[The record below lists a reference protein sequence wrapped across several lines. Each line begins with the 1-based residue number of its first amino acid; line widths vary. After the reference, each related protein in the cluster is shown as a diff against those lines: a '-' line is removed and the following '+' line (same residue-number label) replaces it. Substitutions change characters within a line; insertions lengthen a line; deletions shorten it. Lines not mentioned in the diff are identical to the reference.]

1 MKLKTKP
8 LARILSIR
16 KRLKRRYRLFD
27 LRSDLIDEEIAV
39 DKVKGNGTCR
49 TIAICNQKGGVG
61 KTVTAINLS
70 ARLAAGGYRTLL
82 IDLDPQ
88 GHSGLGLGLDI
99 DGLEHSVY
107 DVLINGRYPAREAIV
122 PLRSNLE
129 ILPSNI
135 NLASAELELTR
146 FKKRER
152 RLKQVIEGL
161 RGSYD
166 YIVIDCPPSVGI
178 LTVNALVASQIAIVP
193 ITPSRLPIQ
202 SLSRI
207 TEVLKALKESLLLD
221 ITVFYLI
228 TLFDRRPREARNR
241 RENLEQTHGHHLLKT
256 VVRNNTRLN
265 TATRKGL
272 PIFDFDR
279 RCPGSQDYAA
289 LAEEIIALEHGEER
303 AAERG
308 MFRNNAFLHR
318 L

>member
-1 MKLKTKP
+1 MKRKTRP

-16 KRLKRRYRLFD
+16 NRLTRRYRLFE
-27 LRSDLIDEEIAV
+27 LRSDFIDEEIAV
-39 DKVKGNGTCR
+39 KKARGNGTCR

-70 ARLAAGGYRTLL
+70 ARLAAGGFRTLL

-99 DGLEHSVY
+99 DSLEHSVY
-107 DVLINGRYPAREAIV
+107 DVLLNGRYPIRDAII

-135 NLASAELELTR
+135 DLASAELELAR

-152 RLKQVIEGL
+152 RLKRVIEGL
-161 RGSYD
+161 RESYD
-166 YIVIDCPPSVGI
+166 YIVIDCPPSAGI

-193 ITPSRLPIQ
+193 VTPSWLPIQ
-202 SLSRI
+202 SLSRA
-207 TEVLKALKESLLLD
+207 TEVLMALKESLLLD

-228 TLFDRRPREARNR
+228 TLFDRRPKEARSR
-241 RENLEQTHGHHLLKT
+241 RENLEQTHGQHLLKT
-256 VVRNNTRLN
+256 VVRNNTRLD

-272 PIFDFDR
+272 PIFDYDR

-289 LAEEIIALEHGEER
+289 LAEEIIALESGQD
-303 AAERG
+303 RG
-308 MFRNNAFLHR
+308 ADRRILE
-318 L
+318 

>member
-1 MKLKTKP
+1 MKRKTRP

-16 KRLKRRYRLFD
+16 NRLTRRYRLFE
-27 LRSDLIDEEIAV
+27 LRSDFIDEEIAV
-39 DKVKGNGTCR
+39 KKARGNGTCR

-70 ARLAAGGYRTLL
+70 ARLAAGGFRTLL

-99 DGLEHSVY
+99 DRLEHSVY
-107 DVLINGRYPAREAIV
+107 DVLVNGRYSAREAII

-135 NLASAELELTR
+135 DLASAELELAR

-152 RLKQVIEGL
+152 RLKRVIEGL
-161 RGSYD
+161 RESYD

-193 ITPSRLPIQ
+193 VTPSRLPIQ
-202 SLSRI
+202 SLSRV
-207 TEVLKALKESLLLD
+207 TEVLEALKESLLLD

-228 TLFDRRPREARNR
+228 TLFDRRPKEARSR
-241 RENLEQTHGHHLLKT
+241 RENLEQTHGQHLLKT
-256 VVRNNTRLN
+256 VVRNNTRLD

-272 PIFDFDR
+272 PIFDYDR
-279 RCPGSQDYAA
+279 DCPGSQDYAA
-289 LAEEIIALEHGEER
+289 LAEEIIALESGQD
-303 AAERG
+303 RG
-308 MFRNNAFLHR
+308 ADRRILE
-318 L
+318 